1 MLSEYFQQR
10 QYTIAVE
17 SSTEIQTTALE
28 PMANSVSVVPQPKE
42 STYSSKRVSENP
54 SKESMSIIY
63 HFVILIDSEK

>member
-17 SSTEIQTTALE
+17 SSTEIQVTAPE
-28 PMANSVSVVPQPKE
+28 PMANPVSVVPQPKE

-63 HFVILIDSEK
+63 DFVILIDREK